1 VSSLW
6 TPEGE
11 KPVGRA
17 PEQPAEAPVEELT
30 EEELAQRMDA
40 LREQL
45 AQTPVD
51 QIIAQT
57 AYQFFEIGALHL
69 SLIPPQL
76 HEAKL
81 AIDALGALVE
91 GLGERLGENAPT
103 LREGLTNI
111 RMAFVQVTQAAA
123 AAEATD
129 E

>member
-1 VSSLW
+1 LW

-11 KPVGRA
+11 RPVGRTA
-17 PEQPAEAPVEELT
+17 EPVAEAPVEELT
-30 EEELAQRMDA
+30 EQELAERMEA
-40 LREQL
+40 LRDQL

-69 SLIPPQL
+69 SVIPPQL
-76 HEAKL
+76 DQAKL
-81 AIDALGALVE
+81 AIDALGALVD
-91 GLGERLGENAPT
+91 GLGERLGESAPT

-111 RMAFVQVTQAAA
+111 RMAFVQVSKD
-123 AAEATD
+123 AAEAAAD